1 MQKQTS
7 SQSSLAEITINQAI
21 IAIKTDL
28 PLDLC
33 SALMDQYSPLANEDA
48 TVKFWKDN
56 DSKYDQGESIARK
69 TKIHWIPQQQWV
81 GGMIQYYI
89 DNINSQYFK
98 YDLTEI
104 SGGHLQYSVY
114 AKGGHYDWHTDE
126 PRSLY
131 YVTQQNSLIRKLS
144 FSLQLSD
151 SEDYEGGDLV
161 FQSGTYEEPEE
172 VVQPRGRGTLV
183 VFDSRQM
190 HKVTPVTSGVR
201 HSLVGWIKG
210 PVWK

>member
-7 SQSSLAEITINQAI
+7 SRSSLIEISINQAI
-21 IAIKTDL
+21 IAIKTEI
-28 PLDLC
+28 PQELC
-33 SALMDQYSPLANEDA
+33 AMLINQYGSLADSDA
-48 TVKFWKDN
+48 TIKQWKD
-56 DSKYDQGESIARK
+56 SKDFEQVERSAVRT

-81 GGMIQYYI
+81 AGMISYYI

-98 YDLTEI
+98 YDIEEI
-104 SGGHLQYSVY
+104 SGNHLQYSVY
-114 AKGGHYDWHTDE
+114 NEGGHYDWHTDE

-131 YVTQQNSLIRKLS
+131 HITQQNVLIRKLS

-151 SEDYEGGDLV
+151 PEDYEGGDLV
-161 FQSGTYEEPEE
+161 FKGGDPKNPED
-172 VVQPRGRGTLV
+172 VVQTKTRGSLI

-190 HKVTPVTSGVR
+190 HKVTPVTSGSR
-201 HSLVGWIKG
+201 HALVGWFKG